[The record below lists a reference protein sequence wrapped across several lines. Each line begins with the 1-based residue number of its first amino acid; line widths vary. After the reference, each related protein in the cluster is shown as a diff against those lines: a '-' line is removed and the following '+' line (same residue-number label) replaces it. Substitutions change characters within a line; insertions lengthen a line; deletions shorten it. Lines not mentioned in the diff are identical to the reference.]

1 MSFNFSSLKWGWVV
15 VGTIV
20 GFLAGALLN
29 LIIQFGY
36 GLVLGF
42 QLRGSPPQEVLIAA
56 FSTLPFLLL
65 AVVMTFLGGLIGGRM
80 AARRSEDNPLLAGL
94 VTGLLVA
101 ILVAVWRAISWS
113 PDLWMVLGGIS
124 AFAGG
129 WLGGW
134 LVHHRAAEEPQV
146 AYGQ

>member
-1 MSFNFSSLKWGWVV
+1 MSFNFSSLRWGWVIAGAV
-15 VGTIV
+15 V
-20 GFLAGALLN
+20 GFLVGTLLN

-42 QLRGSPPQEVLIAA
+42 QLRGSPPQETLIAA
-56 FSTLPFLLL
+56 FSSLPFLLV
-65 AVVMTFLGGLIGGRM
+65 AIVMMFLGGLIGGRL

-94 VTGLLVA
+94 VTGILVA
-101 ILVAVWRAISWS
+101 ILVAIWRAISWG
-113 PDLWMVLGGIS
+113 PDLWMVIQAIS

-134 LVHHRAAEEPQV
+134 LVHRRAAQEPQV
-146 AYGQ
+146 AYGR